1 LSGDSTLN
9 GELER
14 VTVPVAREP
23 HALEPR
29 RRLLLA
35 LPLPRSPVAVA
46 ASGLTVGAGIVA
58 IARALRR
65 RRVAKIRRRRRK
77 EIQRSVVATR
87 SFLVDVHLLG
97 R

>member
-1 LSGDSTLN
+1 VSGESVLN

-14 VTVPVAREP
+14 TEAAVARDP
-23 HALEPR
+23 RALVPR

-35 LPLPRSPVAVA
+35 LPLPRSAVAVA
-46 ASGLTVGAGIVA
+46 AGGLTTGAVVLAIV
-58 IARALRR
+58 RALRHR
-65 RRVAKIRRRRRK
+65 RLAKLGRRRRK
-77 EIQRSVVATR
+77 DIQRSVVATR

>member
-1 LSGDSTLN
+1 VSGESTLN

-14 VTVPVAREP
+14 VTVPAAAEP
-23 HALEPR
+23 RALEPR

-46 ASGLTVGAGIVA
+46 AGGLTVGAALVG
-58 IARALRR
+58 IARAVRR
-65 RRVAKIRRRRRK
+65 RRVGKIRRRRRK

>member
-1 LSGDSTLN
+1 MSGESTLN
-9 GELER
+9 GELEPAP
-14 VTVPVAREP
+14 VPVVGNAR
-23 HALEPR
+23 ALEPR

-46 ASGLTVGAGIVA
+46 AGGLTATAAVVA
-58 IARALRR
+58 IVRALRHR
-65 RRVAKIRRRRRK
+65 RLAKLGRRRRR

>member
-1 LSGDSTLN
+1 MSAESSLN

-14 VTVPVAREP
+14 APVPAAREP
-23 HALEPR
+23 HALEAR
-29 RRLLLA
+29 RRLLVA
-35 LPLPRSPVAVA
+35 LPLPRNPVAVA
-46 ASGLTVGAGIVA
+46 AGGLTATAALVTIV
-58 IARALRR
+58 RALRHR
-65 RRVAKIRRRRRK
+65 RLAKVGRRRRR

>member
-1 LSGDSTLN
+1 MN
-9 GELER
+9 GELEQAP
-14 VTVPVAREP
+14 VPVARDAR
-23 HALEPR
+23 ALVPR

-35 LPLPRSPVAVA
+35 LPLPRTPVAVA
-46 ASGLTVGAGIVA
+46 AGGLTATAAVVA
-58 IARALRR
+58 IVRALRHR
-65 RRVAKIRRRRRK
+65 RLVKVGRRRRK